1 MSENTSIEWCHHTF
15 NTHWGCHE
23 VSSGCDNCYARSM
36 ANRFGVQWGI
46 DTPRREFGDKHWAE
60 PLKWDRKAAA
70 AGVRHRVFSNSM
82 SDLFDKNAPAGV
94 RERWF
99 ELTKATPNLDWLAL
113 TKRIGNVPRMLP
125 ADWGAGYRNV
135 WLGISV
141 VNQEEAERDI
151 VKLLSMAARVR
162 FLSVEPMLGPVDL
175 SEWMPIENV
184 ATTGWRR
191 RTKFGEPDS
200 GLDWVIVGGESG
212 AKARPMHPGWVRD
225 IRDQCVAAGVAFM
238 FKQNGEFA
246 SVSEVEG
253 HGAHFTFLDGETVRR
268 VGKKAAGR
276 LLDGVQHDGYPE
288 VTR

>member
-1 MSENTSIEWCHHTF
+1 MSENSTIEWTHHTF
-15 NTHWGCHE
+15 NSHWGCHE
-23 VSSGCDNCYARSM
+23 VSPGCDNCYARTLGH
-36 ANRFGVQWGI
+36 RFGTTWGI

-99 ELTKATPNLDWLAL
+99 ELTKATPHLDWLAL

-135 WLGISV
+135 WIGISV
-141 VNQEEAERDI
+141 VNQEEADRD
-151 VKLLSMAARVR
+151 VPKLLAVPTRIP
-162 FLSVEPMLGPVDL
+162 FLSMEPLLGPVNLRD
-175 SEWMPIENV
+175 EWFWPYGV
-184 ATTGWRR
+184 G
-191 RTKFGEPDS
+191 GPY
-200 GLDWVIVGGESG
+200 GLHWIIVGGESG
-212 AKARPMHPGWVRD
+212 HNSRPMNPQWVRD
-225 IRDQCVAAGVAFM
+225 IRDQCAAAGTAFI
-238 FKQNGEFA
+238 FKQSGEFA

-253 HGAHFTFLDGETVRR
+253 PGDHFTFPDGETVRR